1 MSDQSMNTWR
11 NKWLLGISLLWFI
24 PQLLLAQSPKME
36 KKFDKSIAK
45 AELNYQYGD
54 YYQSQIIVKRL
65 LKKYQKKGFSETQ
78 NYAIASLYNAKFLV
92 GLGKY
97 FVVQDSIENAMFY
110 FNSFVKKDSA
120 KYGQGL
126 LLISDIYSC
135 YGNYV
140 RAQDF
145 LKKAVEYAEEDPENN
160 WVIDVSKIRDTTE
173 NKKKPEYTDPSLNAE
188 LVQEFE
194 IDKRKLQIQI
204 ARGFYNESD
213 GVFEDL
219 IKFQTSIARRSFAN
233 VDSSGKNNYTKIK
246 KKELKKRQTGLG
258 LLFVNKADFL
268 RLRGNYPKA
277 ASMYAENARV
287 FQRLKLSKKSF
298 PYLKNTFGQMVM
310 TENDGLLEKPHKEY
324 KRLRSALDRSKYV
337 SNYHKFYNEVVEHE
351 ILAYIDAEKNKKA
364 KDLFLKYK
372 LDNMNK
378 YGTQSIYYLHAM
390 MLENEFNNRKKRYKK
405 AVKEEDKLKDGIAD
419 VLPIDHIDNMSF
431 NDHLYAFYKKNNK
444 IEEARI
450 EREANRDI
458 AKINYGVNA
467 PKYSMAILDLSNFNI
482 DMEDG
487 FASSKAN
494 YEDHFDKVVEK
505 QLHDHHPKYSTYLTY
520 YARLKTYLDDYSAAY
535 ELSSKAAKIADER
548 FGASSEEYA
557 LALIEMASINID
569 KGEFDQAENQ
579 LERATELI
587 KEEGSKNSLNNY
599 HALME
604 LAELYQI
611 SGKYDKADATI
622 KKAHKYAKK
631 SGDNKELSTGSS
643 DDLASLYITQG
654 RYKGAED
661 IIKKSIELNEKK
673 FGEEHYR
680 LVKPYTLYSELY
692 LVTGEYILAEKM
704 IQKSLDISK
713 STLGDTSV
721 DYMDNLTQL
730 GEVYIAM
737 GNYKEAEEIYTDAR
751 ELINNKFGNNNYR
764 EAEILQRLADVNFKS
779 DHADLKTITK
789 YLDEAKEIVTTN
801 FSSSHPQYGYLLEY
815 EAKVLV
821 DYEEYDKAAIN
832 LEDARKIWLSLYNKQ
847 HINVAQN
854 EISMGDLLYKKGEYD
869 EAYKNYNNASKTIKD
884 VQDDNHPEYIET
896 RSKMGKS
903 LFAKGDLKPAMAIY
917 NETTEKYLEYLDK
930 YFPALSEQEKG
941 RYWNSIKG
949 DFETYNSLAL
959 AFSGKKGKTRKTVGK
974 IYDFKLSTKA
984 VLLSSSA
991 KLKNRIVN
999 SGDGEL
1005 LYQYGLYNEY
1015 REDITR
1021 GLSMSPAEREEQGID
1036 LGALEKEVNSLEK
1049 ELSEQSEDFADAFD
1063 SEQFT
1068 WKDVKSTLKPNE
1080 YAIEIVR
1087 FRHWDV
1093 QFTDSIIYMAMIVHA
1108 KSKAPEP
1115 VILSNGNLLD
1125 TKFFKY
1131 YTNTIKYKVKDKKS
1145 YTQFWAEIDSKIP
1158 DNATIYISADGVYN
1172 QMNIETLIDSTGN
1185 YLIDK
1190 NEIYY
1195 VSNTKDLVLD
1205 AKQQTEK
1212 TYSNTAFLIGNPDF
1226 AGDKTQISSSNTVSS
1241 IEPLPGA
1248 EKEIKYVNKL
1258 LHRYNWKKQTLLG
1271 AEATETAIKEME
1283 SPRVF
1288 HVATHGFFKDEDMS
1302 KQAQEDKG
1310 DIADNPLLRSGL
1322 LFTGAGELLANNN
1335 IYDFNK
1341 KDGILTAYEAMNLN
1355 LDNTELVVL
1364 SACETGRGEIKSGE
1378 GVYGLQRSFLVA
1390 GADNV
1395 IMTLFKVNDAVTQ
1408 ELMNDFYSHWLEGES
1423 KRVAFQNAKKRI
1435 KEKYDKPIYWGSFM
1449 LIGLD

>member
-1 MSDQSMNTWR
+1 MSERSMKIFSIHWVLGVCFL
-11 NKWLLGISLLWFI
+11 WLA
-24 PQLLLAQSPKME
+24 PQILIAQTEKLD
-36 KKFDKSIAK
+36 KKFEKSIAK
-45 AELNYQYGD
+45 AEENFLYGD

-65 LKKYQKKGFSETQ
+65 LNKYQKKGFVETQ
-78 NYAIASLYNAKFLV
+78 NYALASLYNAKFLV

-110 FNSFVKKDSA
+110 FNSFVKKDSS

-126 LLISDIYSC
+126 LLISDIYSN

-140 RAQDF
+140 RAQDY
-145 LKKAVEYAEEDPENN
+145 LEKAIAYSETDPNNN
-160 WVIDVSKIRDTTE
+160 WVIDVSKVRDTTS
-173 NKKKPEYTDPSLNAE
+173 KKKVPEYTDPSLQPE
-188 LVQEFE
+188 LVQNFE
-194 IDKRKLQIQI
+194 IEKRKLQIQI

-219 IKFQTSIARRSFAN
+219 IKYQSSISKRSFAN
-233 VDSSGKNNYTKIK
+233 VDSTAKKSVTKIK
-246 KKELKKRQTGLG
+246 KKELKKRQLDLG

-277 ASMYAENARV
+277 ASMYSENARV
-287 FQRLKLSKKSF
+287 FDRMKISKKSF

-310 TENDGLLEKPHKEY
+310 IENDGRLEKAHKRY
-324 KRLRSALDRSKYV
+324 KRLRSALDRSNQV

-351 ILAYIDAEKNKKA
+351 IMAYIAAEKNKKA

-378 YGTQSIYYLHAM
+378 YGTKSIYYLHAL

-405 AVKEEDKLKDGIAD
+405 AVKAEDLLKDGIEE
-419 VLPIDHIDNMSF
+419 VLPIDHIDNMNF
-431 NDHLYAFYKKNNK
+431 NDHLYDFYKKNNK

-458 AKINYGVNA
+458 AKINYGENA
-467 PKYSMAILDLSNFNI
+467 PKYSMALLELSNFNI
-482 DMEDG
+482 DMQDE
-487 FASSKAN
+487 FSSSKNN
-494 YEDHFDKVVEK
+494 YENHFEDIVEK
-505 QLHDHHPKYSTYLTY
+505 QLHNHHPKYSLYLTY
-520 YARLKTYLDDYSAAY
+520 YARLKTYLDDYTAAY
-535 ELSSKAAKIADER
+535 DLSSQAAKIADER

-587 KEEGSKNSLNNY
+587 KEEGSKNSLSNY

-622 KKAHKYAKK
+622 RKAHKYAKK
-631 SGDNKELSTGSS
+631 SGENQGLSAASS
-643 DDLASLYITQG
+643 DELAALYITQG
-654 RYKGAED
+654 RYKAAED
-661 IIKKSIELNEKK
+661 ILKKSIELNEKK
-673 FGEEHYR
+673 YGEEHYR
-680 LVKPYTLYSELY
+680 LVKPYALYSKLY
-692 LVTGEYILAEKM
+692 LVTGEYILSEKM

-713 STLGDTSV
+713 TTLGDTSV

-730 GEVYIAM
+730 GEIYIAM
-737 GNYKEAEEIYTDAR
+737 GNYKEAREIYTDAR
-751 ELINNKFGNNNYR
+751 KLINDKFGDNNYR
-764 EAEILQRLADVNFKS
+764 EAQILQQLADVNFKS
-779 DHADLKTITK
+779 DNSDLKIITK

-801 FSSSHPQYGYLLEY
+801 FSSSHPQYAYLLEY

-821 DYEEYDKAAIN
+821 DYKEYDKAKVN
-832 LEDARKIWLSLYNKQ
+832 LEDAQKIWLGLYKKE

-854 EISMGDLLYKKGEYD
+854 EILMGDLLYKKGEFA
-869 EAYKNYNNASKTIKD
+869 EALKNYSDASKTIKD

-903 LFAKGDLKPAMAIY
+903 LFAKGDLKGAMVIY
-917 NETTEKYLEYLDK
+917 NETTVKYLEYLDK

-984 VLLSSSA
+984 ILLSSSA

-1005 LYQYGLYNEY
+1005 LYKFGLYNEY

-1021 GLSMSPAEREEQGID
+1021 GLSMSPSEREEQGID

-1068 WKDVKSTLKPNE
+1068 WKDVKATLKPNE

-1093 QFTDSIIYMAMIVHA
+1093 QFTDSIIYMAMIVHS

-1115 VILSNGNLLD
+1115 VILSNGNQLD
-1125 TKFFKY
+1125 SKFFKY

-1158 DNATIYISADGVYN
+1158 DDATIYVSADGVYN
-1172 QMNIETLIDSTGN
+1172 QMNIETLIDSSGN

-1195 VSNTKDLVLD
+1195 VSNTKDLVLE
-1205 AKQQTEK
+1205 AKDETK
-1212 TYSNTAFLIGNPDF
+1212 KSYSNTAFLIGNPEF
-1226 AGDKTQISSSNTVSS
+1226 AGDKSKIASSNTVSS

-1248 EKEIKYVNKL
+1248 EKEIKDVNKL
-1258 LHRYNWKKQTLLG
+1258 LHRYNWKKKTLIG
-1271 AEATETAIKEME
+1271 AAATETAIKEME

-1288 HVATHGFFKDEDMS
+1288 HVATHGFFKDEDKS
-1302 KQAQEDKG
+1302 KQAKEDKG

-1408 ELMNDFYSHWLEGES
+1408 ELMNDFYAHWLEGEN
-1423 KRVAFQNAKKRI
+1423 KRDAFQNAKKRI